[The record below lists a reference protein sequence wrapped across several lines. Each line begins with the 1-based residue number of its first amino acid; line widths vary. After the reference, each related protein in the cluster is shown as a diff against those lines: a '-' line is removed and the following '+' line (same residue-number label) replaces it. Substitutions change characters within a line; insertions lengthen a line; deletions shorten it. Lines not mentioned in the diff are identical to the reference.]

1 MNKFLEELFP
11 RGAMNEVK
19 KFIFLA
25 NMMSIVFQ
33 PNVSPY

>member
-25 NMMSIVFQ
+25 NMSIVFQ